1 MGLWNICCRPFFFF
15 FMWRM
20 PESKHT
26 NNKSKNKK
34 YLLHVPVD
42 LHSDTSVLTSGQR
55 HDRKLS
61 VTEMVAELHTS
72 SSQCR
77 SLGNGDREGSC
88 MPRLQKLLCIQIYIY
103 IHTYEHAHTYFC
115 HDFLIYSHPDMPLLS
130 FTWGPRGHVA
140 CPKAHRCLW
149 Q

>member
-1 MGLWNICCRPFFFF
+1 
-15 FMWRM
+15 M

-77 SLGNGDREGSC
+77 SLGNMETERVPACQGYKNYFVYRYT
-88 MPRLQKLLCIQIYIY
+88 YIY
-103 IHTYEHAHTYFC
+103 IHTSMHT
-115 HDFLIYSHPDMPLLS
+115 LIFVMIS
-130 FTWGPRGHVA
+130 
-140 CPKAHRCLW
+140 
-149 Q
+149 